1 MERFLSKK
9 ADRFSMKTYCKVL
22 NVETESSVDLRN
34 ITGHVRQVID
44 ESGVKNGLVTIFV
57 PHTTAGIY
65 VNEDESG
72 LRRDVDHVLSKLIP
86 KGAGYLHD
94 EVDDNA
100 HAHLRSIIIS
110 PSITIPIIDGKL
122 ATGTWQSI
130 FFAEFDGPR
139 KRRLIVHV
147 MGN

>member
-1 MERFLSKK
+1 MNIYS
-9 ADRFSMKTYCKVL
+9 KVL
-22 NVETESSVDLRN
+22 SIETRSSVDLRN
-34 ITGHVRQVID
+34 ITGYVRQVVD

-65 VNEDESG
+65 VNEDEGG
-72 LRRDVDHVLSKLIP
+72 LKRDVDNILSKLIP

-100 HAHLRSIIIS
+100 HAHLRSIVIS
-110 PSITIPIIDGKL
+110 PSITIPIIDGRV

-139 KRRLIVHV
+139 RRRVIVHV
-147 MGN
+147 MGD

>member
-1 MERFLSKK
+1 
-9 ADRFSMKTYCKVL
+9 MKTYSKVL
-22 NVETESSVDLRN
+22 GVETKSSVDLRN

-44 ESGVKNGLVTIFV
+44 ESGIKNGLVTIFV
-57 PHTTAGIY
+57 PHTTAGVY

-72 LRRDVDHVLSKLIP
+72 LRRDVDSVLSKLVP
-86 KGAGYLHD
+86 RGAGYLHD

-100 HAHLRSIIIS
+100 HAHLRSILIS
-110 PSITIPIIDGKL
+110 PSITIPIIDGRL

-139 KRRLIVHV
+139 RRRFIVHV
-147 MGN
+147 IGD

>member
-1 MERFLSKK
+1 MNIYS
-9 ADRFSMKTYCKVL
+9 KVL
-22 NVETESSVDLRN
+22 SIETRSSVDLRN
-34 ITGHVRQVID
+34 ITGYVRQVVD

-65 VNEDESG
+65 VNEDEGG
-72 LRRDVDHVLSKLIP
+72 LKRDVDNVLSKLIP

-100 HAHLRSIIIS
+100 HAHLRSIVIS
-110 PSITIPIIDGKL
+110 PSITIPIIDGRV

-139 KRRLIVHV
+139 RRRFIVHV
-147 MGN
+147 IGD

>member
-1 MERFLSKK
+1 MNIYS
-9 ADRFSMKTYCKVL
+9 KVL
-22 NVETESSVDLRN
+22 SIETRSSVDLKN
-34 ITGHVRQVID
+34 ITGYVRQVVD

-65 VNEDESG
+65 VNEDEGG
-72 LRRDVDHVLSKLIP
+72 LKRDVDNILSKLIP

-100 HAHLRSIIIS
+100 HAHLRSIVIS
-110 PSITIPIIDGKL
+110 PSITIPIIDGRV

-139 KRRLIVHV
+139 RRRFIVHV
-147 MGN
+147 MGD

>member
-1 MERFLSKK
+1 MNIYS
-9 ADRFSMKTYCKVL
+9 KVL
-22 NVETESSVDLRN
+22 SIETRSSVDLRN
-34 ITGHVRQVID
+34 ISGYVRQVVD

-65 VNEDESG
+65 VNEDEGG
-72 LRRDVDHVLSKLIP
+72 LKRDVDNILSKLIP

-100 HAHLRSIIIS
+100 HAHLRSIVIS
-110 PSITIPIIDGKL
+110 PSITIPIIDGRI

-139 KRRLIVHV
+139 RRRVIVHV
-147 MGN
+147 MGD

>member
-1 MERFLSKK
+1 
-9 ADRFSMKTYCKVL
+9 MKTYFKIL
-22 NVETESSVDLRN
+22 SVETRSSVDLRN
-34 ITGHVRQVID
+34 ITGHVRQVVD
-44 ESGVKNGLVTIFV
+44 ESGVKNGLATIFV

-72 LRRDVDHVLSKLIP
+72 LKRDVDSVLSKLVP
-86 KGAGYLHD
+86 RGAGYLHD

-100 HAHLRSIIIS
+100 HAHLRSILIS
-110 PSITIPIIDGKL
+110 PSITIPIIDGRL

-139 KRRLIVHV
+139 RRRFIVHV
-147 MGN
+147 IGD

>member
-1 MERFLSKK
+1 MNIYS
-9 ADRFSMKTYCKVL
+9 KVL
-22 NVETESSVDLRN
+22 SIETRSSVDLRN
-34 ITGHVRQVID
+34 ITGYVRQVVD
-44 ESGVKNGLVTIFV
+44 ESGIRNGLVTIFV

-65 VNEDESG
+65 VNEDEGG
-72 LRRDVDHVLSKLIP
+72 LKRDVDNILSKLIP

-100 HAHLRSIIIS
+100 HAHLRSIVIS
-110 PSITIPIIDGKL
+110 PSITIPIIDGRV

-139 KRRLIVHV
+139 RRRVIVHV
-147 MGN
+147 MGD

>member
-1 MERFLSKK
+1 
-9 ADRFSMKTYCKVL
+9 MKTYCKVL